1 MNKRFSS
8 CSAYYLILLLKRR
21 GLFYKAAD
29 NEPNNIKGQ
38 TKNACPLIKN
48 GINSITYIFLQALA

>member
-8 CSAYYLILLLKRR
+8 CSAYYLILLLKRK

-38 TKNACPLIKN
+38 TKNACPLI
-48 GINSITYIFLQALA
+48 IMVLTQ